1 MQNNYYMIQMTD
13 TDAAKMLQK
22 MARNDLR
29 SYGNQV
35 AYLIRQE
42 YARRTP
48 INTENTSA
56 AVDEKQFAA
65 KTQADCPQTA
75 K

>member
-13 TDAAKMLQK
+13 TEAAKMLQT
-22 MARNDLR
+22 MAKEDLR

-42 YARRTP
+42 WVKRL
-48 INTENTSA
+48 NTEHNSVSEGQNRSA
-56 AVDEKQFAA
+56 DKA
-65 KTQADCPQTA
+65 
-75 K
+75 